1 MIVALTGSNG
11 FLENKFLKNYKKNF
25 KKIISLPSVTN
36 NKNIKFYKDKNL
48 LRDFLIKKKIDVLI
62 HFAGIRKKDCE
73 LNKNNAKNSILNF
86 TQQLVKGI
94 NKTKKNIQFIYIST
108 DHVFDGNSKSYKENN
123 NKNLNPNTS
132 LGIFK
137 LKAEKYVMKNCPYW
151 TIIRL
156 SAVMDDIRLSKF
168 VIESINNKN
177 KIPLYTN
184 IFFSPVLSSDFFKV
198 IKKIIQMK
206 LKNKV
211 IHCSG
216 NRRINK
222 YDFYSKLIGKKNYFL
237 KEKAKISKFHPK
249 DLSLSNK
256 FSSVLLNYKFT
267 NFESSIKEAKKKLSS
282 IKL

>member
-1 MIVALTGSNG
+1 
-11 FLENKFLKNYKKNF
+11 
-25 KKIISLPSVTN
+25 
-36 NKNIKFYKDKNL
+36 
-48 LRDFLIKKKIDVLI
+48 
-62 HFAGIRKKDCE
+62 
-73 LNKNNAKNSILNF
+73 
-86 TQQLVKGI
+86 
-94 NKTKKNIQFIYIST
+94 
-108 DHVFDGNSKSYKENN
+108 
-123 NKNLNPNTS
+123 
-132 LGIFK
+132 
-137 LKAEKYVMKNCPYW
+137 
-151 TIIRL
+151 
-156 SAVMDDIRLSKF
+156 MDDIRLSKF

-237 KEKAKISKFHPK
+237 KEKVKISKFHPK

-267 NFESSIKEAKKKLSS
+267 NFESSIKEAKKIIINQIMKILITVPAGYIGCKLVPMLLKENHQVIGFDNLTFGYHTLLPHLETKISNLYMETLQ
-282 IKL
+282 K

>member
-11 FLENKFLKNYKKNF
+11 FLGNKFLKNYKKNF
-25 KKIISLPSVTN
+25 KKIIPLPSVTN
-36 NKNIKFYKDKNL
+36 NKNIKFYKHKNL
-48 LRDFLIKKKIDVLI
+48 LRDFLIKNKVDVLI

-86 TQQLVKGI
+86 TKQLVKGI
-94 NKTKKNIQFIYIST
+94 NKTKKKIQFIYIST

-123 NKNLNPNTS
+123 SKNLNPNTS

-137 LKAEKYVMKNCPYW
+137 LKAEKYLMKNSSYW

-168 VIESINNKN
+168 VMESINSK
-177 KIPLYTN
+177 KRIPLYTN
-184 IFFSPVLSSDFFKV
+184 IFFSPVLSSDLFKV
-198 IKKIIQMK
+198 IKKIIHIK
-206 LKNKV
+206 LKNKI

-222 YDFYSKLIGKKNYFL
+222 L
-237 KEKAKISKFHPK
+237 
-249 DLSLSNK
+249 
-256 FSSVLLNYKFT
+256 V
-267 NFESSIKEAKKKLSS
+267 
-282 IKL
+282 